1 MKRVLFV
8 CTGNS
13 ARSIMA
19 EAVTNYKY
27 SDELNGFSAGSDPSG
42 TINPN
47 ALQLLNE
54 MKIPIDKLY
63 SKSWDL
69 FGEKGSPKMDYVV
82 TVCNNAAKETCPI
95 WPGAPKTFHFN
106 IEDPANK
113 EDPSQQD
120 INKFHSTY
128 QYIDKLIQENLIK

>member
-1 MKRVLFV
+1 MKNVLYL
-8 CTGNS
+8 CTQNS
-13 ARSIMA
+13 ARSIIA
-19 EAVTNYKY
+19 EAITNYKY
-27 SDELNGFSAGSDPSG
+27 SNYLRGFSAGSNPSG
-42 TINPN
+42 IINPMTIQI
-47 ALQLLNE
+47 LDEL
-54 MKIPIDKLY
+54 KIPVDNLY
-63 SKSWDL
+63 SKSW
-69 FGEKGSPKMDYVV
+69 EKFSESSKPIMDYVV
-82 TVCNNAAKETCPI
+82 TVCHQASKEVCPV

>member
-1 MKRVLFV
+1 MKNVLYL
-8 CTGNS
+8 CTQNS

-27 SDELNGFSAGSDPSG
+27 SDELNGFSAGSDPLG

-82 TVCNNAAKETCPI
+82 TVCNNAANETCPI

-106 IEDPANK
+106 IEDPVKQNLNEEEYK
-113 EDPSQQD
+113 
-120 INKFHSTY
+120 KFFRSTFD
-128 QYIDKLIQENLIK
+128 YIDQLIKENLLK